1 MNVNSSSN
9 RGVVLFVPYKKGETV
24 AERKNRHHLTCGGLV
39 EITRRRLSELSVIC
53 HAMWC
58 GLMKRRITCF
68 ISTRVHL
75 RSHRTTI
82 CARLSGDTIK
92 ASAHVVPDWP
102 YPLRTRSDF
111 RRQVHQ
117 RGKCE
122 HRNPHWQ

>member
-1 MNVNSSSN
+1 MWL
-9 RGVVLFVPYKKGETV
+9 GKIAIIF
-24 AERKNRHHLTCGGLV
+24 GGHAR
-39 EITRRRLSELSVIC
+39 TTKRRLSELSEIC
-53 HAMWC
+53 HAMWF
-58 GLMKRRITCF
+58 GLTKRRITCF

-75 RSHRTTI
+75 RSLRTTI
-82 CARLSGDTIK
+82 CARLSSATIK
-92 ASAHVVPDWP
+92 GTARVVPDWP